1 MLKTIGR
8 LWPRIAALILAL
20 PLILY
25 AWLCFQRPAPVPVQQ
40 TLFPGIRYQREVYSS
55 PRPYLL
61 HLVTV
66 DLTTSGIRPFVT
78 PKALPGSGDETIA
91 RTTSQFLREFDL
103 QLALNASYFYPFRE
117 KSPWDFYPRT
127 GDRVKVLGQVISD
140 GDPYSPALADWGVLC
155 IAPNNRA
162 QILESTCPTATAQA
176 VAGRDRLIVDGK
188 PIPVE
193 ADSDPDQ
200 PYPRTAVGTD
210 KAGKTLW
217 FAIVDG
223 KQPLYSEGAT
233 LPELTRIFQRLG
245 ADTALNLD
253 GGGSATLVAK
263 VGTKPTILNAPIHTK
278 ILMRERPLANHLGF
292 YAQHDSKRVTK

>member
-1 MLKTIGR
+1 MLV
-8 LWPRIAALILAL
+8 LML

-25 AWLCFQRPAPVPVQQ
+25 AWLCFQRPAPTPAQQ

-66 DLTTSGIRPFVT
+66 DLTTAGIRAFVT
-78 PKALPGSGDETIA
+78 PKAIPGSGNETTA

-117 KSPWDFYPRT
+117 KAPWDFYPHT
-127 GDRVKVLGQVISD
+127 GDRVKVLGQVISN
-140 GDPYSPALADWGVLC
+140 GDPYSPALAEWGVLC
-155 IAPNNRA
+155 ISPNNRA
-162 QILESTCPTATAQA
+162 QILESQCPAGTAQA
-176 VAGRDRLIVDGK
+176 VAGRDRLIAHGK

-193 ADSDPDQ
+193 SDSEPEQ
-200 PYPRTAVGTD
+200 PYSRTAVGID

-217 FAIVDG
+217 FAIIDG
-223 KQPLYSEGAT
+223 KQPLYSEGVT
-233 LPELTRIFQRLG
+233 LPELTSIFQRLG
-245 ADTALNLD
+245 VDTALNLD
-253 GGGSATLVAK
+253 GGGSVTLVANI
-263 VGTKPTILNAPIHTK
+263 GTKPTILNAPIHTK

-292 YAQHDSKRVTK
+292 YAQHDSTRAGK